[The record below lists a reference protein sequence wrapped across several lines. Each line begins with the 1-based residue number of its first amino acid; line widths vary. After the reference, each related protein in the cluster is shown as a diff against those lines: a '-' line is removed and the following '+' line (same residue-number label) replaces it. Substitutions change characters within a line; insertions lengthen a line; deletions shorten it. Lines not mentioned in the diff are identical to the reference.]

1 MRSFSD
7 TGIPRE
13 TGAARAALA
22 AAATLVLFAWSPS
35 GWAAASAGVCC
46 RTVLPIGA
54 RRRLARHGHTRHA
67 RRSGRCRRLT
77 GGYAYDPLVVT
88 DGKKHFGVVT
98 NQAFADVAAAVTYDR
113 FRIYVNFSHPM
124 VIGGTGGTVGAYT
137 FAAPSVD
144 VAKNPDLISDVRI
157 GYDARLIGL
166 AASPFRLGIGAQ
178 LYIPNGDRSDYVT
191 DDTFRAMV
199 RVLFAG
205 DVGMYSYA
213 GQLGWHIR
221 PLDDSP
227 TPGTP
232 QGSELLF
239 GVAGGARFPVTGTG
253 TTTVVVGPEIYGETP
268 LQAFLGSTTTGLEA
282 LLSGRIEGT
291 ADDGAQIRIKL
302 GAGGGISA
310 HFGAPEWRFVAGIEL
325 FDHHTD
331 RGKTACPIAATRAP
345 TRPES
350 KPKTRRP
357 TVVRP
362 VRKDRDSPQLGFH
375 PTLSEQTQ
383 RWQVASQSTSR
394 PRRNRTISSSR
405 ITLSGFSRTLPT
417 AG

>member
-1 MRSFSD
+1 
-7 TGIPRE
+7 
-13 TGAARAALA
+13 LA

-35 GWAAASAGVCC
+35 GWAQQQAQGFAVERFYPSAPGGGWLVMD
-46 RTVLPIGA
+46 TLDMHGEVGGA
-54 RRRLARHGHTRHA
+54 VGF
-67 RRSGRCRRLT
+67 T

-331 RGKTACPIAATRAP
+331 RDKDGVSDSRDACPDTP
-345 TRPES
+345 GVKT
-350 KPKTRRP
+350 KDPKTNGCP
-357 TVVRP
+357 P
-362 VRKDRDSPQLGFH
+362 GAQGP
-375 PTLSEQTQ
+375 
-383 RWQVASQSTSR
+383 
-394 PRRNRTISSSR
+394 
-405 ITLSGFSRTLPT
+405 
-417 AG
+417 